1 MPANSMINSTFQKI
15 GVFGRTQRGNR
26 MLRILL
32 ADDDP
37 VFLSRME
44 HLLMQYA
51 AQRQLNI
58 QIGSYTGDDI
68 SSCILQSYVLA
79 FLDIDFGN
87 RRGAG
92 IDLARRIRQKR
103 NDTIIIFV
111 TSYVEYAPEGYELR
125 AFRYLLKTDVD
136 TKLELYFSQAV
147 EHFTTKRE
155 VVSIQNNGEI
165 INLAVDDILYLE
177 SEKHTVHIHML
188 CGNFDQYSCYSSL
201 QSFEKKLHPLG
212 FLRIQKSYLVNMRH
226 IKKLQCSEVI
236 LENGLTLPVSGK
248 NYSEIKRAYL
258 LWKGAQTWN
267 T

>member
-1 MPANSMINSTFQKI
+1 
-15 GVFGRTQRGNR
+15 

-58 QIGSYTGDDI
+58 QIGAYTRDDM
-68 SSCILQSYVLA
+68 SGFILQPYDIA

-92 IDLARRIRQKR
+92 IDLARRLRQKR
-103 NDTIIIFV
+103 NDAIIIFV

-136 TKLELYFSQAV
+136 ASWKPISHRRWSILQPSARSFPFRITARSSIWQSMIF
-147 EHFTTKRE
+147 FTLNLKNTRYISICSAEILTSTAAIHPCRALKKNSSRL
-155 VVSIQNNGEI
+155 VFCVSRKAI
-165 INLAVDDILYLE
+165 
-177 SEKHTVHIHML
+177 
-188 CGNFDQYSCYSSL
+188 
-201 QSFEKKLHPLG
+201 
-212 FLRIQKSYLVNMRH
+212 
-226 IKKLQCSEVI
+226 
-236 LENGLTLPVSGK
+236 
-248 NYSEIKRAYL
+248 
-258 LWKGAQTWN
+258 W
-267 T
+267 

>member
-1 MPANSMINSTFQKI
+1 
-15 GVFGRTQRGNR
+15 

-58 QIGSYTGDDI
+58 QIGAYTRDDM
-68 SSCILQSYVLA
+68 SGFILQPYDIA

-92 IDLARRIRQKR
+92 IDLARRLRQKR
-103 NDTIIIFV
+103 NDAIIIFV

-136 TKLELYFSQAV
+136 AKLEAYFSQAV

-177 SEKHTVHIHML
+177 SENTRYISICSAEILTSTAAIHPCRAL
-188 CGNFDQYSCYSSL
+188 
-201 QSFEKKLHPLG
+201 KKTPAAW

-226 IKKLQCSEVI
+226 IKKLQCNEVVI
-236 LENGLTLPVSGK
+236 ENGLKLPVSEK
-248 NYSEIKRAYL
+248 NYREIKRAYL

>member
-58 QIGSYTGDDI
+58 QIGSYTRDDI
-68 SSCILQSYVLA
+68 SSFILQSYDLA

-92 IDLARRIRQKR
+92 IDLARRLRQKR
-103 NDTIIIFV
+103 NDAIIIFV

-201 QSFEKKLHPLG
+201 QSFEKKTPSAWLFAYPEKLSG
-212 FLRIQKSYLVNMRH
+212 KYATYQETPVQRSYSGKRINAARQRE
-226 IKKLQCSEVI
+226 KLQ
-236 LENGLTLPVSGK
+236 
-248 NYSEIKRAYL
+248 
-258 LWKGAQTWN
+258 
-267 T
+267 

>member
-1 MPANSMINSTFQKI
+1 MLANSIMNSAIQKI
-15 GVFGRTQRGNR
+15 GVFEKTKRGIR

-37 VFLSRME
+37 AFLSKME
-44 HLLMQYA
+44 HLLMQYSS
-51 AQRQLNI
+51 QKHLNV
-58 QIGSYTGDDI
+58 QIGTYARDDI
-68 SSCILQSYVLA
+68 SGLILQPYDIA

-92 IDLARRIRQKR
+92 IDLARRLRQKR
-103 NDTIIIFV
+103 NDAIIIFV

-136 TKLELYFSQAV
+136 TKLESYFAQAV
-147 EHFTTKRE
+147 EQFTIKCE
-155 VVSIQNNGEI
+155 VISIQNNGEI
-165 INLAVDDILYLE
+165 INMAVDDILYLE

-188 CGNFDQYSCYSSL
+188 GGKPDQYNCYASL
-201 QSFEKKLHPLG
+201 QSFEEKLQPLG
-212 FLRIQKSYLVNMRH
+212 FLRIQKSYLVNMQH
-226 IKKLQCSEVI
+226 IKKLQCSEVVV
-236 LENGLTLPVSGK
+236 ENGITLPVSGK
-248 NYSEIKRAYL
+248 NYSEIKRTYL

>member
-1 MPANSMINSTFQKI
+1 
-15 GVFGRTQRGNR
+15 
-26 MLRILL
+26 MLRMLL

-37 VFLSRME
+37 VFLSKLER
-44 HLLMQYA
+44 LLTQYA
-51 AQRQLNI
+51 AQQQRKVWI
-58 QIGSYTGDDI
+58 DAYPRDDL
-68 SSCILQSYVLA
+68 SGFVLQSYDIA
-79 FLDIDFGN
+79 FLDIDFGD

-92 IDLARRIRQKR
+92 IDLARRLRQKR
-103 NDTIIIFV
+103 NDAILIFV
-111 TSYVEYAPEGYELR
+111 TNYVEYAPEGYELR

-136 TKLELYFSQAV
+136 AKLEAYFSQAV

-177 SEKHTVHIHML
+177 SEKHTVYVYML
-188 CGNFDQYSCYSSL
+188 CGNFDHYSCYASL
-201 QSFEKKLHPLG
+201 QSFEEKLQPLG

-236 LENGLTLPVSGK
+236 MENGLTLPVSGK